1 MATMSTTAM
10 SLCSH
15 YHGYNMRSDS
25 TSFFQPA
32 TAITDYLQVSENWPD
47 SFSLVLRRQQVCNR
61 QFKRYQHK
69 QNQNRLTRSRTLLKK
84 FKPTVDMPIVYKTV
98 SKLRWIQ
105 ACINTILNP
114 NLRQHYVESKLASTL
129 YWIQACIN
137 TILNPSLCQSYAES
151 KLASKLCWIKAT
163 MNPSLCQH
171 YIESKL
177 ASKLCWIQA
186 CVNTILNPSLCQHY
200 IESKLASTLYWIQAS
215 VKAMLNQS

>member
-1 MATMSTTAM
+1 MATTSTTAI
-10 SLCSH
+10 SQCSH

-32 TAITDYLQVSENWPD
+32 TAITDYLQVSKNWPD

-69 QNQNRLTRSRTLLKK
+69 QDQNRLTQSRTLLKR
-84 FKPTVDMPIVYKTV
+84 FKPTVDMPIVYKIA

-114 NLRQHYVESKLASTL
+114 SLR
-129 YWIQACIN
+129 
-137 TILNPSLCQSYAES
+137 
-151 KLASKLCWIKAT
+151 
-163 MNPSLCQH
+163 QH

-177 ASKLCWIQA
+177 AS
-186 CVNTILNPSLCQHY
+186 
-200 IESKLASTLYWIQAS
+200 IESLYWIQVC
-215 VKAMLNQS
+215 VKAMLNPS

>member
-1 MATMSTTAM
+1 MATKSTAAV

-25 TSFFQPA
+25 ASFFQPA
-32 TAITDYLQVSENWPD
+32 TAITDDLQVSENWPD

-69 QNQNRLTRSRTLLKK
+69 QNQNRLTRSRTLLKN
-84 FKPTVDMPIVYKTV
+84 FKPTVDMPIVYKIV

-114 NLRQHYVESKLASTL
+114 SLR
-129 YWIQACIN
+129 
-137 TILNPSLCQSYAES
+137 QSYAES

-163 MNPSLCQH
+163 MNPSLRQH

-186 CVNTILNPSLCQHY
+186 SL
-200 IESKLASTLYWIQAS
+200 
-215 VKAMLNQS
+215 KAMLNPS